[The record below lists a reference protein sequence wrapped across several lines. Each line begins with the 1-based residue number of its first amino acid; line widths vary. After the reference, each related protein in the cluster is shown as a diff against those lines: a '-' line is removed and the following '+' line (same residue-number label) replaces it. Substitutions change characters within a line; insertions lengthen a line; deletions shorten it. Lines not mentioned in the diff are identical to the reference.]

1 MEDKSRW
8 KGGSQIGFVIMR
20 WPQSELIISSELITL
35 HTGAMGEYT
44 FRPQDIISVRLHKF
58 LFITTGIRIMHTN
71 AMYNRKILFL
81 SFDADLVLEEIKK
94 AGFIR

>member
-8 KGGSQIGFVIMR
+8 KGGSQIGFVMIR
-20 WPQSELIISSELITL
+20 WPLSELVITKELITL
-35 HTGAMGEYT
+35 NTGAMGEYT
-44 FRPQDIISVRLHKF
+44 FRSQDIISIRLHKF

-71 AMYNRKILFL
+71 AMYNRKIVFL

-94 AGFIR
+94 AGFV